1 MRGVRDHVS
10 YSQGMPDDPK
20 DDSFA
25 ALFEQSGKA
34 APRARRPRPGDV
46 VLATVVQVGKEA
58 VFVELEG
65 RQQAFIEASELHDPE
80 GKTNVAAGDSVEV
93 RVVRVDDEGVRV
105 TPTMRA
111 AVAAGATVELGA
123 AAGVGE
129 PGGAKPEALRVA
141 VGQVVHGVVDRVESY
156 GVFVQLDGTKGRA
169 GRGLV
174 PTGEL
179 GVPRG
184 ADLRKHFPIGTK
196 LKTKIV
202 ALEEGKMRLS
212 VTALKDDEE
221 RAEVEAFRGKEKQE
235 ARGGFGTLGDLLKR
249 GPGK

>member
-1 MRGVRDHVS
+1 
-10 YSQGMPDDPK
+10 MPDDPK

-46 VLATVVQVGKEA
+46 VQATVVQVGREA

-65 RQQAFIEASELHDPE
+65 RQQAFIEASDLQDPE
-80 GKTNVAAGDSVEV
+80 GKIGVAVGDSLEA
-93 RVVRVDDEGVRV
+93 RVVRVDDEGVRL

-123 AAGVGE
+123 AAGVE
-129 PGGAKPEALRVA
+129 AAGAKPETVRVA

-184 ADLRKHFPIGTK
+184 ADLRKHFPVGTK
-196 LKTKIV
+196 LRTKIV

-212 VTALKDDEE
+212 ITALKDDEE
-221 RAEVEAFRGKEKQE
+221 RAEVEAFRGKEKQDT
-235 ARGGFGTLGDLLKR
+235 RGFGTLGDLLKR
-249 GPGK
+249 GRK

>member
-1 MRGVRDHVS
+1 
-10 YSQGMPDDPK
+10 MPDDRK

-34 APRARRPRPGDV
+34 APRSRRPRPGDV
-46 VLATVVQVGKEA
+46 VQATVVQVGKEA
-58 VFVELEG
+58 VFVELDG
-65 RQQAFIEASELHDPE
+65 RQQAFIEASDLHDPE
-80 GKTNVAAGDSVEV
+80 GKTSVAVGDSLEV

-123 AAGVGE
+123 AAGVE
-129 PGGAKPEALRVA
+129 PGGAKPETVRVA
-141 VGQVVHGVVDRVESY
+141 VGQVVHGVVERVESY

-212 VTALKDDEE
+212 ITALKEDEE

-235 ARGGFGTLGDLLKR
+235 TPGFGTLGDLLKR
-249 GPGK
+249 GRGK

>member
-1 MRGVRDHVS
+1 
-10 YSQGMPDDPK
+10 MPDDRK
-20 DDSFA
+20 DESFA

-58 VFVELEG
+58 VFVELAD
-65 RQQAFIEASELHDPE
+65 RQQAFIEASELHDAE
-80 GKTNVAAGDSVEV
+80 GKTSVGVGDSVEV

-123 AAGVGE
+123 AAAATEGKE
-129 PGGAKPEALRVA
+129 PGATKAKPEGLRVA
-141 VGQVVHGVVDRVESY
+141 VGQVVQGAVDRVESY

-174 PTGEL
+174 PTPEL

-212 VTALKDDEE
+212 IKALKDDEE
-221 RAEVEAFRGKEKQE
+221 RAEVEAFRGKEQQE

-249 GPGK
+249 GPGKK

>member
-1 MRGVRDHVS
+1 
-10 YSQGMPDDPK
+10 MPDDRK
-20 DDSFA
+20 DESFA
-25 ALFEQSGKA
+25 ALFEQSGRA

-46 VLATVVQVGKEA
+46 VQATVVQVGKDA

-65 RQQAFIEASELHDPE
+65 RQQAFIEASELQDPE
-80 GKTNVAAGDSVEV
+80 GKTSVAVGDSLEA

-111 AVAAGATVELGA
+111 AAAVGATVELRAATGGGA
-123 AAGVGE
+123 AAGAGAE
-129 PGGAKPEALRVA
+129 SAGAKPEGIRVA
-141 VGQVVHGVVDRVESY
+141 VGQVVNGVVDRVESY

-202 ALEEGKMRLS
+202 ALEEGKIRLS
-212 VTALKDDEE
+212 ITALKDDEE
-221 RAEVEAFRGKEKQE
+221 RAEVEAFRGKEKQD
-235 ARGGFGTLGDLLKR
+235 ARGFGTLGDLLKR
-249 GPGK
+249 KPGK